1 MKNYSIEDENIF
13 EERTKFLLSLRKNK
27 INLILFERRKLSEIR
42 NKKALDLFNENKNN
56 DINNITIDN
65 IKSKLNDILL
75 VQNTSENNFSNLLN
89 EIIDNIY
96 TFSNNHNIENID
108 EEIIESS
115 VIEKIYNNLTINGY
129 INNEEISLNVLTL
142 FSIIIFVYNV
152 SPCLKLYKNKFISKD
167 KYIYLLSLFMNN
179 NSNEE
184 INYNSYRFISLL
196 TKGSTDISNKLYDY
210 NILEQ
215 IIDNNKFDKNIEFIK
230 IKLICISNFD
240 LGEKYNSNHQ
250 LSTKIQK
257 LYISIFNEFI
267 LNKEFEKDLF
277 FHFVIILKNLSF
289 CINEIYIKN
298 LLDTKIIP
306 FLIKFDEDN
315 NTITENLIKIIGN
328 MSFISNEE
336 LLSDLYMKVIQYLLD
351 IISNKKVNN
360 FILGL
365 TLWNINN
372 FLANCDLCYEI
383 FFNNGLISIYKNYIL
398 SHEVIDGN
406 IFKEICISY
415 KNLVKCIIEFNN
427 FSLLKKINLIP
438 LIIEGFKKINDNN
451 LDKLGKYIID
461 IISLLFNINNE
472 ISDFNKFIFE
482 KSGGSEYIFERIN
495 NKFLEKNNNGKD
507 LDNENKLLNWI
518 DILKMQLLSN

>member
-1 MKNYSIEDENIF
+1 MKNYSIEDQNIF

-27 INLILFERRKLSEIR
+27 INLILFERRKISEIR
-42 NKKALDLFNENKNN
+42 NKKALDIFNENKNN
-56 DINNITIDN
+56 DINNITIEN

-89 EIIDNIY
+89 EIIDNFD
-96 TFSNNHNIENID
+96 TFSNNSIIENIN

-115 VIEKIYNNLTINGY
+115 VIEKIYDNLTINGY

-179 NSNEE
+179 SSNEE
-184 INYNSYRFISLL
+184 INYNAFRFISLL

-277 FHFVIILKNLSF
+277 FHFVIILRNLSF
-289 CINEIYIKN
+289 CTNEIYIKN
-298 LLDTKIIP
+298 LLNTKIIP

-351 IISNKKVNN
+351 II
-360 FILGL
+360 
-365 TLWNINN
+365 
-372 FLANCDLCYEI
+372 
-383 FFNNGLISIYKNYIL
+383 
-398 SHEVIDGN
+398 
-406 IFKEICISY
+406 
-415 KNLVKCIIEFNN
+415 
-427 FSLLKKINLIP
+427 
-438 LIIEGFKKINDNN
+438 
-451 LDKLGKYIID
+451 
-461 IISLLFNINNE
+461 
-472 ISDFNKFIFE
+472 
-482 KSGGSEYIFERIN
+482 
-495 NKFLEKNNNGKD
+495 
-507 LDNENKLLNWI
+507 
-518 DILKMQLLSN
+518 